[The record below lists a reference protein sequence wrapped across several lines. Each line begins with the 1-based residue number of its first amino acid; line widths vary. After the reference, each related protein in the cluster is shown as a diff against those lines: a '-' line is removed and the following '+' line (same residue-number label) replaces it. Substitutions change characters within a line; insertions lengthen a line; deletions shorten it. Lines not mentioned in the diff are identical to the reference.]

1 MSEPLT
7 LQAVQDAMQTLSEN
21 DVDVKDWDGIIYC
34 YEWEVAGLLKNGVNP
49 RFITII
55 PSEIPSA

>member
-1 MSEPLT
+1 MRI
-7 LQAVQDAMQTLSEN
+7 LSEN
-21 DVDVKDWDGIIYC
+21 DVDVKDWDGNIYC
-34 YEWEVAGLLKNGVNP
+34 YECEVAGLLKNGVNP